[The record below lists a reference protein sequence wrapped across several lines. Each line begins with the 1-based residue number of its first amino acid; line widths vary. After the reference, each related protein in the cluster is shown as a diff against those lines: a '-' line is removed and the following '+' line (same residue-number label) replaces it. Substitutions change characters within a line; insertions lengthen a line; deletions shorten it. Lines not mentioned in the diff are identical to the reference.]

1 MAEQPIKYSD
11 LISPDDS
18 IEKLIDQLSKLNK
31 AYDDMYADVK
41 GKADSLSK
49 SLKSVSGATE
59 QGRKTTMSASKEA
72 DKLAKAEQALR
83 TAYDENV
90 KKIQMLKAATAEQNA
105 INKLNAKQALAS
117 KDSYDDLSA
126 RYAKNRLELKKLS
139 EEEIKNTKYGQDL
152 QRESRELR
160 ERMNELNK
168 ATGDFTLQVGNYT
181 IAGDSMRNV
190 LAQGRNELNKMKLA
204 GQENTETYR
213 QLAERLSQM
222 QDEMEDTNAMLKNM
236 ASDTS
241 TLDAALQA
249 MAVGTGGFAAV
260 TGAMELFGSESKEV
274 EEAQRKL
281 QAAIALVNGVTAIQ
295 NALQKQS
302 ALVTKLKALQDKILG
317 VITKQNTKTTIAN
330 TTAIVAQ
337 GVATET
343 TTKATKGLGKALNA
357 IKTNPVIAALT
368 AIAAITG
375 GVIYLIE
382 RNRAAQRKLYEQQLK
397 NLEVTELTK
406 KINDLANAKA
416 ISDIEQKIKLA
427 QAEGKS
433 ESEIMELREEEF
445 RLRSEQAQ
453 KNSAWNKTE
462 IANLDA
468 NKKKLAENQKILAE
482 GEAKSIKLKEYK
494 KKEIEAEN
502 ALLERQIQIAE
513 DQIAV
518 NNELKV
524 SEKELAEEK
533 RQLAISVAKAE
544 EDSLR
549 ELQDARNSMIKNQF
563 ARERTQ
569 TRANYDR
576 QIADLRARLVNEKNL
591 TATERKNIEGLA
603 VELAKVRELE
613 IKKINE
619 QERAANLATWRD
631 TQNMW
636 LALQSEGMAKER
648 QMLLQNYNQQTE
660 DLRTQLATDRDL
672 TIQQRG
678 ALNMQLYL
686 LYLQYL
692 KDISKLNEQAR
703 KDELNAELKA
713 IELRQSARLK
723 ADENSLADTKRSIEI
738 RRELELSENKKLA
751 ENLRQDEAAIN
762 AKYDLEWKKTEDEI
776 RREIAENALNLQQEL
791 AKSEID
797 LMNVSEHKKNAERLK
812 LEKEALEQR
821 LKLNEEA
828 NIKMTDE
835 EVKTIKNQ
843 ITKLNNDIKKE
854 SAPTSIWEVMGI
866 SMDDDQKEMIDQS
879 FEYAKKS
886 LTDYYNYKAE
896 LAQQNLD
903 LAKQEVDAAQETL
916 NAEKQARAAGYA
928 NNVAMAEK
936 ELAQAK
942 SQQRKALKQQQDA
955 QKAQQKIQAIEQ
967 AVNMTTATAKI
978 FSSMP
983 IYVAIPAIALM
994 WASFLASKMKAK
1006 QLTTEQYGNGTIE
1019 LLEGGSHQSGNDIDL
1034 GTKKDGTRRRAEGG
1048 EFFAVI
1054 NKRMSRKYRRE
1065 IPDLINSLNKGTFSE
1080 NYVRANDNVN
1090 MQILPIFEGQAE
1102 LTSIAKNIGE
1112 INERSKKTIVYT
1124 AEGWIEKVGN
1134 VTRIVKK

>member
-1 MAEQPIKYSD
+1 
-11 LISPDDS
+11 
-18 IEKLIDQLSKLNK
+18 
-31 AYDDMYADVK
+31 
-41 GKADSLSK
+41 
-49 SLKSVSGATE
+49 
-59 QGRKTTMSASKEA
+59 
-72 DKLAKAEQALR
+72 
-83 TAYDENV
+83 
-90 KKIQMLKAATAEQNA
+90 
-105 INKLNAKQALAS
+105 
-117 KDSYDDLSA
+117 
-126 RYAKNRLELKKLS
+126 
-139 EEEIKNTKYGQDL
+139 
-152 QRESRELR
+152 
-160 ERMNELNK
+160 
-168 ATGDFTLQVGNYT
+168 
-181 IAGDSMRNV
+181 
-190 LAQGRNELNKMKLA
+190 
-204 GQENTETYR
+204 
-213 QLAERLSQM
+213 
-222 QDEMEDTNAMLKNM
+222 
-236 ASDTS
+236 
-241 TLDAALQA
+241 
-249 MAVGTGGFAAV
+249 
-260 TGAMELFGSESKEV
+260 
-274 EEAQRKL
+274 
-281 QAAIALVNGVTAIQ
+281 
-295 NALQKQS
+295 
-302 ALVTKLKALQDKILG
+302 
-317 VITKQNTKTTIAN
+317 
-330 TTAIVAQ
+330 
-337 GVATET
+337 
-343 TTKATKGLGKALNA
+343 
-357 IKTNPVIAALT
+357 
-368 AIAAITG
+368 
-375 GVIYLIE
+375 
-382 RNRAAQRKLYEQQLK
+382 
-397 NLEVTELTK
+397 
-406 KINDLANAKA
+406 
-416 ISDIEQKIKLA
+416 
-427 QAEGKS
+427 
-433 ESEIMELREEEF
+433 
-445 RLRSEQAQ
+445 
-453 KNSAWNKTE
+453 
-462 IANLDA
+462 
-468 NKKKLAENQKILAE
+468 
-482 GEAKSIKLKEYK
+482 
-494 KKEIEAEN
+494 
-502 ALLERQIQIAE
+502 
-513 DQIAV
+513 
-518 NNELKV
+518 LKV
-524 SEKELAEEK
+524 NEKELAEEK
-533 RQLAISVAKAE
+533 RQLAISTAKAE

-576 QIADLRARLVNEKNL
+576 QIADLRARLVNEKNI
-591 TATERKNIEGLA
+591 TATERKNIEDLA

-619 QERAANLATWRD
+619 QERSANLATWRD

-672 TIQQRG
+672 TLQQRQ
-678 ALNMQLYL
+678 ALNVQLYL

-776 RREIAENALNLQQEL
+776 RKEIVENALNLQQEL

-812 LEKEALEQR
+812 LEKEALEQK
-821 LKLNEEA
+821 LKLNEES

-835 EVKTIKNQ
+835 EVQIIKNQ
-843 ITKLNNDIKKE
+843 ITKLNKDIKKE